1 MPDEDI
7 GDSVTWFDVL
17 KAAPR
22 RSTRGTPSRV
32 SGRRPSTPIRRGR
45 KKRRPRDEQ
54 TQDFGESTPLAELE
68 RFHSLPY
75 EKKLGIDDARK
86 GNWAEVEKIRQ
97 KYNEGTDEIIQRVA
111 YDSNITSPIKEPWLS
126 VIDKYLNRFT
136 FGSGGWD
143 SYKRKGFDRRSLAT
157 PKDKKNMEL
166 LIAITENLKGLDSD
180 LYKPKKKPKMSRSLQ
195 YKKLKVPPSDGT
207 GRGDEIHR
215 LRNENT
221 VLLGIHHRF
230 NALMQKAGNIEH
242 RNGGERSLWSI
253 RAKPLS
259 IDEFEG
265 RPAGKIGAEDVF
277 SVANGYESRFSSTV
291 PRGLMENID
300 NVYRTYSRNKVKL
313 EEFLNSPQ
321 NEMGI
326 KLEELII
333 PE

>member
-1 MPDEDI
+1 MSWKDI
-7 GDSVTWFDVL
+7 L

-32 SGRRPSTPIRRGR
+32 SGRRQSVPIRRGR
-45 KKRRPRDEQ
+45 KKKRSRDEK
-54 TQDFGESTPLAELE
+54 TQDTGELTPLAALD
-68 RFHSLPY
+68 RFRALPY

-97 KYNEGTDEIIQRVA
+97 KYNEGTNEIIQRVA
-111 YDSNITSPIKEPWLS
+111 HDSNITSPIKEPWLS
-126 VIDKYLNRFT
+126 VIDRDFNPFR
-136 FGSGGWD
+136 FGSGGWEK
-143 SYKRKGFDRRSLAT
+143 YKRLGPSKLE
-157 PKDKKNMEL
+157 PKQKKDMEF

-180 LYKPKKKPKMSRSLQ
+180 LYKPKKKSEKSRPLQ
-195 YKKLKVPPSDGT
+195 YKRLKVPPSDGT

-215 LRNENT
+215 LRKENS

-242 RNGGERSLWSI
+242 RNGGERSMWSI

-259 IDEFEG
+259 IDEFQG
-265 RPAGKIGAEDVF
+265 RPAGKIGSDDVF
-277 SVANGYESRFSSTV
+277 MVGHGHGLERFRTTV

-300 NVYRTYSRNKVKL
+300 NVYRTYDRNKDKL
-313 EEFLNSPQ
+313 KEFLDSPQ